1 MGADYYKILGVDRN
15 VSSDDLKKAYETMAA
30 KWNPDKYPD
39 NRKEAEAKWNR
50 VCEAYEVLNDPQ
62 KRAMFDSY
70 GEEGLKGMS
79 QGSPR
84 SADDIFS
91 EYFDFTIPH
100 GGGGRRGSSSSSSNE
115 TFGDDDVFHS
125 FNRVFVMGGP
135 KKAPPI
141 ENRLPCT
148 LEELYKGTT
157 KKIKISRE
165 IVDINGN
172 TIKVEEI
179 LTINVKPGWKKGTR
193 ITFEEKG
200 NVQQN
205 VKPADVVFIV
215 DEKPHSVFT
224 RDGNDLI
231 VTQTI
236 TLGEALKGYPVCLT
250 TLDGRSL
257 NIPIDNVIHPTY
269 EETVPR
275 EGMPIQNEPSK
286 RGNLKIKFNI
296 KFPPSLTAEQKAGI
310 KFLQL
315 LNRCLPCFGLFRSWG
330 PN

>member
-1 MGADYYKILGVDRN
+1 M
-15 VSSDDLKKAYETMAA
+15 
-30 KWNPDKYPD
+30 P
-39 NRKEAEAKWNR
+39 
-50 VCEAYEVLNDPQ
+50 
-62 KRAMFDSY
+62 
-70 GEEGLKGMS
+70 

-100 GGGGRRGSSSSSSNE
+100 GGGGRRGSSSSFSNE
-115 TFGDDDVFHS
+115 AFGEDDVFHS
-125 FNRVFVMGGP
+125 FNRVFVVGGP

-157 KKIKISRE
+157 KKIKIYRK

-231 VTQTI
+231 VTRTI
-236 TLGEALKGYPVCLT
+236 TLGEALKGYTVRLT
-250 TLDGRSL
+250 TLDGRIL
-257 NIPIDNVIHPTY
+257 NIPIDNVIHPNY
-269 EETVPR
+269 EMTVPR

-286 RGNLKIKFNI
+286 RGKLTIKFNI
-296 KFPPSLTAEQKAGI
+296 KFPTSLTAEQKAGI
-310 KFLQL
+310 NF
-315 LNRCLPCFGLFRSWG
+315 
-330 PN
+330 